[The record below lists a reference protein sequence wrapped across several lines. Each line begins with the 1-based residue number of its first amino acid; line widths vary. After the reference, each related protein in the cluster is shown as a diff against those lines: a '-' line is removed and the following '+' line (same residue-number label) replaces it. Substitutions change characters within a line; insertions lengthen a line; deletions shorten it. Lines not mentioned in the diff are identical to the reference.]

1 MSSIVKQKSLS
12 FNSEPTLN
20 IGLLYLI
27 EIVEEKGIENRMCNI
42 CNILIGTK

>member
-27 EIVEEKGIENRMCNI
+27 EIEKGIENRMSNI